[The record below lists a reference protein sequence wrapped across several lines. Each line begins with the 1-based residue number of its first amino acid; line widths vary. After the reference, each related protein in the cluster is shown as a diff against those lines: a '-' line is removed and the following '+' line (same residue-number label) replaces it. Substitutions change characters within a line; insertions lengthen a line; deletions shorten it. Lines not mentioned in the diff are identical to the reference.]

1 MSSKSQAHATRLPN
15 YTVINQV
22 KHWRGQLGPMA
33 RGEMTNDDGMMQWGG
48 EGSRRRGEA
57 RHEPSTYPD
66 ARGHVLVG
74 LEQLRDLA
82 AHLAHLHLLAV
93 PQQLDPRHRHPQR
106 RLAGKPHNRKKNPK
120 QTLES
125 PTPSATQRR
134 ARGGAAKRKPI
145 WRTDHLS
152 GLKPLCRTPESF
164 PLVLCISAAA
174 AAAAARREPLPR
186 LDRFENPTESNR
198 PRGRQTGA
206 RATKPPPPNL
216 SAFAA
221 AVDWNMER
229 LELPPHAAACRQGEP
244 NRRKEGETRLFA
256 G

>member
-1 MSSKSQAHATRLPN
+1 
-15 YTVINQV
+15 
-22 KHWRGQLGPMA
+22 
-33 RGEMTNDDGMMQWGG
+33 
-48 EGSRRRGEA
+48 
-57 RHEPSTYPD
+57 
-66 ARGHVLVG
+66 
-74 LEQLRDLA
+74 
-82 AHLAHLHLLAV
+82 
-93 PQQLDPRHRHPQR
+93 
-106 RLAGKPHNRKKNPK
+106 
-120 QTLES
+120 
-125 PTPSATQRR
+125 
-134 ARGGAAKRKPI
+134 
-145 WRTDHLS
+145 LS

-164 PLVLCISAAA
+164 PLVLCIS

-206 RATKPPPPNL
+206 RATQPPPPNL

-229 LELPPHAAACRQGEP
+229 LEPPPPPPPHAAACRQGEP